1 MAFFFFRLFKNRIFL
16 TFCALPQGTAP
27 RPGGSF
33 GGLAAGF
40 SKSCVCLSSASFAF
54 LRHSGRNPSSFFCVW
69 ISSLSLFFLFS
80 FVCRTS
86 GIFYFCRCSSS
97 PCARFSSLPLFSFV
111 SPVCRYFFIFSLKK
125 TNYHYFQSFFNVV
138 WRRGQLVLKSTSL
151 LSQLTC
157 TSSFPTSASVMPR
170 PFQFRN
176 LT

>member
-1 MAFFFFRLFKNRIFL
+1 MPTVVVTSLDGFFFWRLFKNRIFL

-40 SKSCVCLSSASFAF
+40 SKSCDCFSSASFAF

-69 ISSLSLFFLFS
+69 ISSLSLFFVFS

-86 GIFYFCRCSSS
+86 GIFYFCRRSSS

-111 SPVCRYFFIFSLKK
+111 SPVCRYFFIFQPFFKK
-125 TNYHYFQSFFNVV
+125 KQF
-138 WRRGQLVLKSTSL
+138 L
-151 LSQLTC
+151 LIFSKI
-157 TSSFPTSASVMPR
+157 F
-170 PFQFRN
+170 
-176 LT
+176 